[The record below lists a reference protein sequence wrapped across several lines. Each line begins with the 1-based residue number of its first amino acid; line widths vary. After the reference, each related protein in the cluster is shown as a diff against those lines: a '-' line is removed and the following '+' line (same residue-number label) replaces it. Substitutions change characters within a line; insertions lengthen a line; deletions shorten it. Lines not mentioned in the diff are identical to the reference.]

1 MEKYN
6 QLRNLIRNGSDD
18 SMIEALHGLQGL
30 FVEKGLDPGPVDLLE
45 SRFRRNSR
53 LNLEGVISFQD
64 YGIENN
70 CITKSTLGFVNQ
82 LAKGDDFTGLK
93 PLKIDVLTK
102 IQEGKK
108 IEVKL
113 RVFEEEHIIKLK
125 VNWFYFLAFHGKDK
139 SLIYKKLNV
148 FNYHREA
155 HAFNIP
161 VKNNGVLKTEFATS
175 YDVWSGVF
183 RSPELKIENIQLFPN
198 E

>member
-1 MEKYN
+1 M
-6 QLRNLIRNGSDD
+6 
-18 SMIEALHGLQGL
+18 
-30 FVEKGLDPGPVDLLE
+30 
-45 SRFRRNSR
+45 
-53 LNLEGVISFQD
+53 
-64 YGIENN
+64 
-70 CITKSTLGFVNQ
+70 
-82 LAKGDDFTGLK
+82 
-93 PLKIDVLTK
+93 
-102 IQEGKK
+102 EGKK